1 MINQS
6 LERALEMKRL
16 RAELKQCPPGSEE
29 SERRWARIDE
39 LLDKH
44 LDDKGVHPADCDCT
58 ECLTHV
64 ADALAHRLGEASSVL
79 DLADPSEWGPAHLGR

>member
-1 MINQS
+1 MGEESRMNKS

-16 RAELKQCPPGSEE
+16 RAELKQCPAGSEE

-44 LDDKGVHPADCDCT
+44 LDDKGAHPADCDCT
-58 ECLTHV
+58 ACLMHV
-64 ADALAHRLGEASSVL
+64 ADALAHRLGECM
-79 DLADPSEWGPAHLGR
+79 DPRDVAIDGSW